1 MALRFAKPGEEL
13 TVLHV
18 DDPERA
24 SSVSYWRD
32 ECSKIALFGHCSVN
46 LLVLPKRRSITETI
60 LDHINGASPAYGLVV
75 VGSVELANPQK
86 KIFLGSG
93 APREPSLRAPAP
105 ETSRRRIRAADGSHH
120 APSSRAS
127 LAVSQAVAKR
137 CAASTCVIKNFT
149 TT

>member
-18 DDPERA
+18 DDPERP

-46 LLVLPKRRSITETI
+46 LLVLPKRGSITETI
-60 LDHINGASPAYGLVV
+60 LEHINGASPAYGLVV

-93 APREPSLRAPAP
+93 KPREPSRRAPAP
-105 ETSRRRIRAADGSHH
+105 EPSRRRIRAADGSHFPRDSE
-120 APSSRAS
+120 AERPLR
-127 LAVSQAVAKR
+127 QRKP
-137 CAASTCVIKNFT
+137 
-149 TT
+149 